1 MKLSF
6 AGNLKT
12 VALTDVFQLIFSSKK
27 TGDLLLTKGK
37 SHRHIYFK
45 SGMLIFAT
53 SSDEQDLFGN
63 TLLKRGRI
71 TKQELDEVLKSQKE
85 GKKIGAVLVERN
97 LFTREEIID
106 CLKIQ
111 IEDIVYGL
119 FGWKDGEFQF
129 EEGKVPP
136 PETIQ
141 VELNPMNIIMEGMR
155 RIDEWGELKKIL
167 PADDAA
173 LEMAPEPPAP
183 TDSMKLTRNEFTV
196 LALIGSGKRLSKV
209 IEESYLDQFLTC
221 KAIGNLLQTGLLKI
235 GKTVKETKSTEKEQQ
250 ELIELLAQ
258 VYVNN
263 LTFIFDNLKE
273 KLGVKGHKVIYETFE
288 YNKMFYPILNQT
300 FAGRDGEINFDLFL
314 RFYNMLPEEARL
326 WRLVSTFNCLLNDYL
341 IAVQKNLG
349 EKIYRRVL
357 SEIKINIQSLINK
370 NRQLAIKYG
379 LEEEFS
385 RAFRDR

>member
-1 MKLSF
+1 MSF

-37 SHRHIYFK
+37 SQRHIYFQG
-45 SGMLIFAT
+45 GMLVFAS

-71 TKQELDEVLKSQKE
+71 TKYELDSVLKSQKE
-85 GKKIGAVLVERN
+85 GKKIGALLVERN

-111 IEDIVYGL
+111 IEEIVFGL

-129 EEGKVPP
+129 DEGKAPP

-141 VELNPMNIIMEGMR
+141 VDLNPMNIIMEGMR

-173 LEMAPEPPAP
+173 LELVLEPPMP
-183 TDSMKLTRNEFTV
+183 TEEMKLTRNEFTI
-196 LALIGSGKRLSKV
+196 LALIGSGKRLSRV
-209 IEESYLDQFLTC
+209 VEESYLDQFLTC
-221 KAIGNLLQTGLLKI
+221 KAIGNLLQAGLLRV
-235 GKTVKETKSTEKEQQ
+235 GKTVKETKSVEKEQK
-250 ELIELLAQ
+250 ELVDLLAQ

-263 LTFIFDNLKE
+263 LTFIFDSLKD
-273 KLGVKGHKVIYETFE
+273 KLGVRGHKVIFETFE
-288 YNKMFYPILNQT
+288 YNKMFYPFLNQI
-300 FAGRDGEINFDLFL
+300 FAGKDGEINFDMFL
-314 RFYNMLPEEARL
+314 KFYKMLPEESRL
-326 WRLVSTFNCLLNDYL
+326 WRLVSTFNSLLNDYL

-385 RAFRDR
+385 RGFRDR